1 MMSGSSS
8 KSVGD
13 RREMGAP
20 GAQTKAKCSSE
31 RAAKKYPVRYPMRAV
46 HIMWAVLDS
55 NQRPL
60 RCERSA
66 LTS

>member
-1 MMSGSSS
+1 
-8 KSVGD
+8 VELVVDD
-13 RREMGAP
+13 RPVELVVQRLDEAVERNIQEIDEL
-20 GAQTKAKCSSE
+20 AQ
-31 RAAKKYPVRYPMRAV
+31 
-46 HIMWAVLDS
+46 WAMLDS